1 MCLPSKTDRL
11 YFLFILETKS
21 GLKTVRRKT
30 LDEPSSS
37 SPSLLHRH
45 NASLPFENVLQ
56 STICYSSILNT
67 SLCKAYV
74 ANVGFPHLTNLCVG
88 GDRGA
93 AVSAFYQ
100 ALILLIFLPLF
111 VRQINQW
118 GCSFVLWSQQVC
130 LENVSLPISAMFRF
144 MVTRVS
150 PGIFKRKNCRSKS
163 TKLSEISLIFVV
175 SSNRCSVRQPG
186 TLSLIYWPWI
196 MQMCTPHTPS
206 SPSAN
211 GTRANIYSESAPSS
225 IFPSFFISLLLFSP
239 SEVHSHIKSAITGG
253 QITGNFLW
261 VRLAK
266 RSQDPIASCSP
277 MCLCIYLPL
286 RLCCVCS

>member
-1 MCLPSKTDRL
+1 MCGWRPGSCRVSFLPSPNPSDIPPSVCPIRKAN
-11 YFLFILETKS
+11 KS
-21 GLKTVRRKT
+21 MR
-30 LDEPSSS
+30 
-37 SPSLLHRH
+37 
-45 NASLPFENVLQ
+45 
-56 STICYSSILNT
+56 
-67 SLCKAYV
+67 
-74 ANVGFPHLTNLCVG
+74 
-88 GDRGA
+88 
-93 AVSAFYQ
+93 
-100 ALILLIFLPLF
+100 LLICIVIATSVP
-111 VRQINQW
+111 
-118 GCSFVLWSQQVC
+118 GKCD
-130 LENVSLPISAMFRF
+130 SLPISAMFRF

-163 TKLSEISLIFVV
+163 TKLSEISLVFVV

-266 RSQDPIASCSP
+266 RSQDPIPSCSP
-277 MCLCIYLPL
+277 MCLCIYL
-286 RLCCVCS
+286 CNQ